1 MNLRAFHAAGVFMT
15 GRSRRRLPFDIRSTL
30 SVALLTLAAA
40 FAAAPVHA
48 DQCADI
54 AKQLAGQ
61 IDGLKVNFSAGNITY
76 LTHPAAKELSLGCRG
91 KDYSIEL
98 YAKTDRKMK
107 PEFFNL
113 VGAATALIFTVPKDD
128 AVTGTSRCLK
138 RMGIFRG
145 NNITMRYRRLN
156 LECTRTRTEASIT
169 VRRGKSE

>member
-1 MNLRAFHAAGVFMT
+1 MT
-15 GRSRRRLPFDIRSTL
+15 ASLRRRLPLGIRSTL
-30 SVALLTLAAA
+30 PAALIALATV
-40 FAAAPVHA
+40 FVAAPAHA
-48 DQCADI
+48 DPCVDI

-61 IDGLKVNFSAGNITY
+61 IDGLKVNFSAANITY

-113 VGAATALIFTVPKDD
+113 VGSATALIFTVPKDD

-138 RMGIFRG
+138 RMGILRG
-145 NNITMRYRRLN
+145 KHHHDALSPPQPRMHPQQDRRLDHGSPRQQRVIS
-156 LECTRTRTEASIT
+156 LRW
-169 VRRGKSE
+169 

>member
-1 MNLRAFHAAGVFMT
+1 MT
-15 GRSRRRLPFDIRSTL
+15 GPLRRRLPLKIRSIWPA
-30 SVALLTLAAA
+30 ALLALAAS
-40 FAAAPVHA
+40 FAAVPAYA
-48 DQCADI
+48 DPCEDI

-61 IDGLKVNFSAGNITY
+61 IDGLKVNFTAANVTY

-91 KDYSIEL
+91 KDFSIEL

-138 RMGIFRG
+138 RMGILRG
-145 NNITMRYRRLN
+145 SNIKMRYRRLD
-156 LECTRTRTEASIT
+156 LECNRTKTDASIS
-169 VRRGKSE
+169 VRRGKNE

>member
-1 MNLRAFHAAGVFMT
+1 MTRRLRL
-15 GRSRRRLPFDIRSTL
+15 RLPFSVRSTVSAGL
-30 SVALLTLAAA
+30 LALAASLAAA
-40 FAAAPVHA
+40 PAHA
-48 DQCADI
+48 DPCEDI

-61 IDGLKVNFSAGNITY
+61 IDGLKVNFTAANITY

-91 KDYSIEL
+91 RDYSTEL

-138 RMGIFRG
+138 RMGILRG
-145 NNITMRYRRLN
+145 SNITMRYRRLN
-156 LECTRTRTEASIT
+156 LECNRTRTEASIT
-169 VRRGKSE
+169 IRRGKTE

>member
-1 MNLRAFHAAGVFMT
+1 MT
-15 GRSRRRLPFDIRSTL
+15 GRSRRRLPFNHRFTL
-30 SVALLTLAAA
+30 PAALLVLATA
-40 FAAAPVHA
+40 FASAPARA
-48 DQCADI
+48 DQCEDI

-61 IDGLKVNFSAGNITY
+61 IDGLKVNFSAANITY

-91 KDYSIEL
+91 KDYSVEL

-113 VGAATALIFTVPKDD
+113 VGSATALIFTVPKDD

-156 LECTRTRTEASIT
+156 LQCTRNKTDASIT
-169 VRRGKSE
+169 IRRGKDE